1 MKVYIWLYILGACG
15 TISLGMFLF
24 SLNRDS
30 ILVKKLKLK
39 KSKIL
44 VNWLLLAVSIISFFL
59 LVYVFIYIQKQI
71 NIFNLS

>member
-1 MKVYIWLYILGACG
+1 MSVYIWLYILGVCG

-30 ILVKKLKLK
+30 ILLKKLKLK
-39 KSKIL
+39 KSKIV
-44 VNWLLLAVSIISFFL
+44 VNWLLLVVSIICFL
-59 LVYVFIYIQKQI
+59 LMIYAYIYIQKQI

>member
-1 MKVYIWLYILGACG
+1 MRVYIWLYILGACG

-24 SLNRDS
+24 SSNRDS

-44 VNWLLLAVSIISFFL
+44 VNWLLLAVSIISFLLLIYAFL
-59 LVYVFIYIQKQI
+59 YIQKQI

>member
-1 MKVYIWLYILGACG
+1 MRVYLWLYILGACG

-30 ILVKKLKLK
+30 ILLKKLKLK

-44 VNWLLLAVSIISFFL
+44 VNWLLLAVSIICFL
-59 LVYVFIYIQKQI
+59 LMIYAFIYIQKQI
-71 NIFNLS
+71 NIFNQS

>member
-1 MKVYIWLYILGACG
+1 
-15 TISLGMFLF
+15 MFLF

-44 VNWLLLAVSIISFFL
+44 LNWLLLAVSIISFL
-59 LVYVFIYIQKQI
+59 LLIYTFIYIQKQM

>member
-1 MKVYIWLYILGACG
+1 MRVYIWLYILGACG

-30 ILVKKLKLK
+30 ILLKKLKLK
-39 KSKIL
+39 KIKIL
-44 VNWLLLAVSIISFFL
+44 VNWLLLAVSIICLILMIYAFM
-59 LVYVFIYIQKQI
+59 YIQKQI

>member
-1 MKVYIWLYILGACG
+1 MRVYIWLYILGACG

-44 VNWLLLAVSIISFFL
+44 LNWLLLAVSIISFL
-59 LVYVFIYIQKQI
+59 LLIYVFIYIQKQM